1 MNNQNTH
8 MMNDM
13 YKFMQNYM
21 NFMNYMNNNKKNNI
35 TNNPDYINNPDYNN
49 NPQNDNSNE
58 INLFFYTKVNSRINI
73 PAKYDEYLG
82 SIITRYI
89 NKTHDNNINIY
100 IVNGQKLHEGK
111 TVAENGLINNS
122 HILVEPIQNILGA

>member
-1 MNNQNTH
+1 MIDLSNNAEYFSNQS
-8 MMNDM
+8 
-13 YKFMQNYM
+13 QV
-21 NFMNYMNNNKKNNI
+21 
-35 TNNPDYINNPDYNN
+35 
-49 NPQNDNSNE
+49 DNGYE
-58 INLFFYTKVNSRINI
+58 INLFFHTKTNSRINI

-100 IVNGQKLHEGK
+100 IVNGQKLNEGK
-111 TVAENGLINNS
+111 TVAQNGLMNGS